1 MLVDVYRAS
10 LLREIR
16 RERRLPVPGDVLVNE
31 GQTVEP
37 LDVIAEVE
45 LPDQIHMVD
54 IAAGLDVDVLDVKH
68 FLVRQPGEMLY
79 EDDVIAQVEGAIPRL
94 VRTPIAG
101 KFAALHQGQAIFQVG
116 YKTIQVQAGMDGIV
130 KSVIPEFGATLV
142 TSGLLLQGVW
152 GNGRMG
158 AGELNIL
165 EGSWLTPLDDGM
177 FSDVEGGHV
186 VAAGQCLDEDVLGSL
201 AEREIAGLI
210 VESLTPGMMSEAALL
225 PFPVVVLQGFGILPP
240 APFILELL
248 KPHAGQMICVHT
260 GVGDRLTG
268 ERPEAILSLPDGAEG
283 GTMEHRMALGVG
295 QRVRVFSGEKLGQ
308 VGEVTA
314 LCEELTTF
322 TNGLQLP
329 AAVVQLSDG
338 HQITVPQQNLVI
350 LG

>member
-10 LLREIR
+10 LFSEIR

-31 GQTVEP
+31 GQKVEP
-37 LDVIAEVE
+37 LDVIAEAE

-68 FLVRQPGEMLY
+68 FLVRQPGEILY

-101 KFAALHQGQAIFQVG
+101 KFAALHRGKAVLQVG
-116 YKTIQVQAGMDGIV
+116 YETLKVQAGIDGV
-130 KSVIPEFGATLV
+130 VQSVIPEFGAILV

-158 AGELNIL
+158 AGELHIL
-165 EGSWLTPLDDGM
+165 EGSWLTPLDDEM
-177 FSDVEGGHV
+177 ISEVETRQV
-186 VAAGQCLDEDVLGSL
+186 VAAGQCLDGGVLDNL
-201 AEREIAGLI
+201 AGREIAGLI
-210 VESLTPGMMSEAALL
+210 VESLAPGRISEATML
-225 PFPVVVLQGFGILPP
+225 PFPIIVLQGFGMLRP

-248 KPHAGQMICVHT
+248 QPHTGQMTCVH
-260 GVGDRLTG
+260 GGMGDRLSG
-268 ERPEAILSLPDGAEG
+268 ERPEVILSLPEGTQVEALDRRAEL
-283 GTMEHRMALGVG
+283 RIG

-308 VGEVTA
+308 VGKVKA
-314 LCEELTTF
+314 LSEELKTF
-322 TNGLQLP
+322 TSGLQLP
-329 AAVVQLSDG
+329 AAEVQLSDG
-338 HQITVPQQNLVI
+338 QQITVPQQNLVI

>member
-1 MLVDVYRAS
+1 MLVDVFRAS

-31 GQTVEP
+31 GQKIEP
-37 LDVIAEVE
+37 LDVIAEAE

-54 IAAGLDVDVLDVKH
+54 IAGGLNVDVLDVKH

-79 EDDVIAQVEGAIPRL
+79 EDDVIARVEGAIPRL

-101 KFAALHQGQAIFQVG
+101 QFAALHQGQAVLQVG
-116 YKTIQVQAGMDGIV
+116 YETIQVQAGIDGVVQTI
-130 KSVIPEFGATLV
+130 IPEFGASLV

-152 GNGRMG
+152 GNERMG
-158 AGELNIL
+158 AGELIIL

-177 FSDVEGGHV
+177 LSEVEGGQV
-186 VAAGQCLDEDVLGSL
+186 VVAGQCLDGDVLGNL
-201 AEREIAGLI
+201 AERAIAGLI
-210 VESLTPGMMSEAALL
+210 VESLAPGVMSEAALL
-225 PFPVVVLQGFGILPP
+225 PFPVVVLQGFGMLPP

-248 KPHAGQMICVHT
+248 GPHKGQMICVHAA
-260 GVGDRLTG
+260 GGDRLSG
-268 ERPEAILSLPDGAEG
+268 ERPEAIISLLEGAEG
-283 GTMEHRMALGVG
+283 GAMEHRMALGVG

-308 VGEVTA
+308 VGKVTA
-314 LCEELTTF
+314 LGEELATF

-338 HQITVPQQNLVI
+338 QQITVPQQNLVI